1 MSSIKDTSPYLELDH
16 YTHENN
22 AWSLFGYALTTHR
35 LYNDDSSIEF
45 PYQAVMAAISVAFFR
60 TTVYSSNEP
69 WFIRITF
76 GILLAALALARKSY
90 ELIIAVETFSYSF
103 VVLVALQ
110 PRLLR
115 QSNALLDRLLYG
127 TVGLLLA
134 AAFSYFFAHC
144 LVTGM
149 LLESLRTM
157 TPAFIVDGLFYLI
170 PVQECYNA
178 YEMLQSIALPPT
190 VLSAQVA
197 HLLFVTFHIQ
207 TAMGFLGIHFLT
219 KEQERRNMLVRMD
232 VPGEE
237 EEDDDNDV
245 GGSGKGSDNEKTS
258 SVNNNQSASSP
269 TGAQKASTG
278 KMARSRRFQRTA
290 IPFIFRTALPYMLQI
305 IAYGNLNFFCF
316 HCLKHDLHRT
326 VRWHQTLAQD
336 SHWMAMTQTPVSP
349 EGKCGNFLRDLL
361 FMHFAM
367 S

>member
-1 MSSIKDTSPYLELDH
+1 MSSTKDTSPYLELDH

-22 AWSLFGYALTTHR
+22 AWSLFGHALTTHR
-35 LYNDDSSIEF
+35 LYNEDSIEF
-45 PYQAVMAAISVAFFR
+45 PYQTVMAAISVAFFR

-103 VVLVALQ
+103 VVLAALQ
-110 PRLLR
+110 PRLR
-115 QSNALLDRLLYG
+115 QSNSLLDRLLYG

-134 AAFSYFFAHC
+134 AAFSYFFANC

-149 LLESLRTM
+149 LLETLCTI
-157 TPAFIVDGLFYLI
+157 TPAVVVKGFFYLI
-170 PVQECYNA
+170 PVEECYNA
-178 YEMLQSIALPPT
+178 YEMLQSIALPST

-197 HLLFVTFHIQ
+197 HLFFVTFHIQ

-232 VPGEE
+232 VPEQEDEE
-237 EEDDDNDV
+237 EEDDNDIAA
-245 GGSGKGSDNEKTS
+245 SGKGVDSKKTS
-258 SVNNNQSASSP
+258 TDKNKPSSSSS
-269 TGAQKASTG
+269 TTVEKALAG

-326 VRWHQTLAQD
+326 VRWHQTLTQD

-349 EGKCGNFLRDLL
+349 DGKCML
-361 FMHFAM
+361 F
-367 S
+367 